1 MTQSSEAALRALA
14 EPRRV
19 AMLRLVRD
27 RPRSVGEIA
36 GHFKDITQQA
46 VSQHLRE
53 LREAG
58 LVAVHKDGQRRMY
71 ILRPEGIEGLESF
84 LRDLWPSGLER
95 LEPAAQEDGGWPAAG
110 VGGGPGRP

>member
-1 MTQSSEAALRALA
+1 MTQSSQAALKALA

-36 GHFKDITQQA
+36 GHFADITQQA

-53 LREAG
+53 LRKAG
-58 LVAVHKDGQRRMY
+58 LVEAHRDGQRRLY
-71 ILRPEGIEGLESF
+71 VLRPEGIEDLESF
-84 LRDLWPSGLER
+84 LRGLWPSGLER
-95 LEPAAQEDGGWPAAG
+95 LDQVADDG
-110 VGGGPGRP
+110 

>member
-1 MTQSSEAALRALA
+1 MTQDSAAALKALA

-36 GHFKDITQQA
+36 GHFADITQQA

-58 LVAVHKDGQRRMY
+58 LVEAHRDGQRRLY
-71 ILRPEGIEGLESF
+71 VLRPEGIEDLESF
-84 LRDLWPSGLER
+84 LRGLWPSGLER
-95 LEPAAQEDGGWPAAG
+95 LNQVADDG
-110 VGGGPGRP
+110 

>member
-1 MTQSSEAALRALA
+1 MPHSSQAALKALA

-27 RPRSVGEIA
+27 RPRPVGDIA
-36 GHFKDITQQA
+36 GHFEDITQQA

-58 LVAVHKDGQRRMY
+58 LVHMHKDGQRRLY
-71 ILRPEGIEGLESF
+71 LLRLEGLEGLETF
-84 LRDLWPSGLER
+84 LRDLRPSG
-95 LEPAAQEDGGWPAAG
+95 
-110 VGGGPGRP
+110 

>member
-1 MTQSSEAALRALA
+1 MTQSSAAALKALA

-27 RPRSVGEIA
+27 QPRSVGEIA
-36 GHFKDITQQA
+36 GHFHDITQQA

-58 LVAVHKDGQRRMY
+58 LVAVHRDGQRRMY
-71 ILRPEGIEGLESF
+71 MLRPEGIEDLESF
-84 LRDLWPSGLER
+84 LRGLWPSGVER
-95 LEPAAQEDGGWPAAG
+95 LGRVAEDDGG
-110 VGGGPGRP
+110 

>member
-1 MTQSSEAALRALA
+1 MTQSSAAALKALA

-27 RPRSVGEIA
+27 QPRSVGEIA
-36 GHFKDITQQA
+36 GHFEDITQQA

-58 LVAVHKDGQRRMY
+58 LVAVHRDGQRRMY
-71 ILRPEGIEGLESF
+71 MLRPEGIEDLESF
-84 LRDLWPSGLER
+84 LRGLWPSGLDR
-95 LEPAAQEDGGWPAAG
+95 LSQVAEDDGG
-110 VGGGPGRP
+110 

>member
-1 MTQSSEAALRALA
+1 MTQDSAAALKALA

-27 RPRSVGEIA
+27 QPRSVGEIA
-36 GHFKDITQQA
+36 EHFQDITQQA

-58 LVAVHKDGQRRMY
+58 LVAVHRDGQRRMY
-71 ILRPEGIEGLESF
+71 ILRPEGIEDLESF
-84 LRDLWPSGLER
+84 LRGLWPSGLDR
-95 LEPAAQEDGGWPAAG
+95 LRPVGEDG
-110 VGGGPGRP
+110 

>member
-1 MTQSSEAALRALA
+1 MPGAMTQDSAAALKALA

-36 GHFKDITQQA
+36 GHFEDITQQA

-71 ILRPEGIEGLESF
+71 LLRPEGIERLESF
-84 LRDLWPSGLER
+84 LRDLWPAGIDR
-95 LEPAAQEDGGWPAAG
+95 LTQVAGDDGG
-110 VGGGPGRP
+110 